1 MALMKQKPNHTR
13 FSARLPERL
22 SEQLQEEASRRFCS
36 ASDIVRLSLVHFFER
51 DCQTKHDRE
60 SQQEVPV

>member
-1 MALMKQKPNHTR
+1 
-13 FSARLPERL
+13 
-22 SEQLQEEASRRFCS
+22 LQEEASRRFCS

-60 SQQEVPV
+60 SQQEVPA

>member
-22 SEQLQEEASRRFCS
+22 SERLQEEASRRFCS
-36 ASDIVRLSLVHFFER
+36 ASDIVRMSLVHFFER
-51 DCQTKHDRE
+51 DCQTKQDDKTN
-60 SQQEVPV
+60 QEVLV